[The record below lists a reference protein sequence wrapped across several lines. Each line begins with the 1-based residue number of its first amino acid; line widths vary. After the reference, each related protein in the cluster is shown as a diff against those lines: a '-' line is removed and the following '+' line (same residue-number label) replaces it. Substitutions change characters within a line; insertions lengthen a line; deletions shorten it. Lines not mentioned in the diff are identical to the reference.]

1 MATFKINAII
11 FLAVSA
17 FVSCAFLTCFAE
29 EAPDASKVIIKVDSD
44 GLRAEII
51 VTGRAVLPEGLGVDS
66 PETRPFTKKAAVAL
80 AYDNLVK
87 IAEAIAPDYFPKER
101 YFSEDGSLKGARLA
115 EVRYFGDGSAE
126 ADLELDIALNGPLTN
141 KFEKA
146 MQLAGYRVCEYDRP
160 NIEITNET
168 MLK

>member
-1 MATFKINAII
+1 AA
-11 FLAVSA
+11 
-17 FVSCAFLTCFAE
+17 
-29 EAPDASKVIIKVDSD
+29 
-44 GLRAEII
+44 
-51 VTGRAVLPEGLGVDS
+51 LPEGLGVDS
-66 PETRPFTKKAAVAL
+66 PQARLFTKKAATVL

-115 EVRYFGDGSAE
+115 EVRYLGDGSAE
-126 ADLELDIALNGPLTN
+126 VDLELDIALNGPLTN

-160 NIEITNET
+160 NTEVTNET